1 VSKNLNL
8 IVPDIGDFKN
18 VEVIEVL
25 IKYGDKIDKNQ
36 PLITL
41 ESDKSSV
48 EIPSPYEGIIKKID
62 IKVGDKVSKGDKIG
76 EIENYEKKF
85 ENLEKKEIIKIL
97 KEKENENLNN
107 NFLRVPNLGYKKK
120 LVITEIFV
128 KNNTSIKK
136 NDVIITIEDDNH
148 SYDIP
153 SPKDCFLK
161 NILIQKGQII
171 KENELIA
178 EISNELRNTIVKN
191 NHEKEKN
198 FENVLYSSFPIS
210 ASPKVRKFA
219 RELGIK
225 LNLITGSARK
235 GRVLEQDIK
244 NYVKKNI
251 HIKSKKLDTSSQV
264 EVASIKKKIDDLP
277 YNHGEFGDTDIQK
290 IPRIKR
296 LSGPHLVKSWTEIP
310 HVTQHD
316 EIDVTDMESFRK
328 TLTNLDT
335 KEKISLTPLV
345 FIMKAMVSAMKKYP
359 NFNSSIDSNK
369 EEITFKKYFHIGIAV
384 DTPNGL
390 MVPKIRNVDQKNLL
404 TLSNELREVSKLSK
418 ELKIDKKEFFG
429 GSMTISS
436 LGGIGGSFFTPI
448 INSPEVAIIG
458 IGKTETKQVYIEGK
472 FVPRSMMPISLSY
485 DHRIIDGAEAAR
497 FCQELKT
504 NLGKDFALNLSL

>member
-1 VSKNLNL
+1 MSRNLDL

-25 IKYGDKIDKNQ
+25 IKDGDKIDKNQ

-76 EIENYEKKF
+76 EIENHLEKSVSK
-85 ENLEKKEIIKIL
+85 EKKETTNIV
-97 KEKENENLNN
+97 KEKKKENLNN
-107 NFLRVPNLGYKKK
+107 NFLRVPSLGSKTK
-120 LVITEIFV
+120 LIITEIF
-128 KNNTSIKK
+128 IKK
-136 NDVIITIEDDNH
+136 NTLVKKNDIIIVIEDDNN
-148 SYDIP
+148 SYEIP
-153 SPKDCFLK
+153 SPKDYFLK
-161 NILIQKGQII
+161 DILIQKGQII
-171 KENELIA
+171 KENEAIA
-178 EISNELRNTIVKN
+178 EVSDDNKSATIN
-191 NHEKEKN
+191 NNYEKEKDLK
-198 FENVLYSSFPIS
+198 EISHSSFPVS

-225 LNLITGSARK
+225 LNLVNGTARK
-235 GRVLEQDIK
+235 GRVLEEDIK

-251 HIKSKKLDTSSQV
+251 NIRAEKLISTSQTEVTLTQKKEDQQ
-264 EVASIKKKIDDLP
+264 P
-277 YNHGEFGDTDIQK
+277 YKHDEFGDIDIQK

-316 EIDVTDMESFRK
+316 EIDVTDMEIFRK

-345 FIMKAMVSAMKKYP
+345 FIMKALVSAMKKYP

-369 EEITFKKYFHIGIAV
+369 EEITLKKYFHIGVAV

-429 GSMTISS
+429 GSITISS

-472 FVPRSMMPISLSY
+472 FIPRSLMPISLSY
-485 DHRIIDGAEAAR
+485 DHRIIDGAEAAK
-497 FCQELKT
+497 FCQEIK
-504 NLGKDFALNLSL
+504 NILGKDFALNLCL